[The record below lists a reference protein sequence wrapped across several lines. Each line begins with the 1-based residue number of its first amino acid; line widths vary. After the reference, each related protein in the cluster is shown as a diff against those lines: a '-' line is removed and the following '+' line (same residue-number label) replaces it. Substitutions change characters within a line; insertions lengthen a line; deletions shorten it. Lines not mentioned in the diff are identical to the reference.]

1 MGSAKRILIVEDD
14 DSQRQAM
21 RIQLSREGYETSSA
35 ADVAQAIPILE
46 KSPQHLV
53 LTDLNLPDESG
64 IVLLKKVHSEYPEAT
79 VIIMTA
85 YGTIERAV
93 EAMKAGA
100 YDFIVKPIY
109 PAELKI
115 LVSRALDHQQL
126 AEEVQIL
133 KGCLDRKFGFE
144 QIIGS
149 SESLLRALDIAA
161 RVAETD
167 ATVLIRGETGTGKEM
182 MAKAIHLRSARR
194 ERPFM
199 TVNCGAIPKELLE
212 SELFGHVKGS
222 FTGALN
228 HKKGKVEMAE
238 GGTVLLDEIG
248 EMPLELQVRILRLI
262 QEREIEKVGATTPTK
277 VDVRIIAATHRD
289 LATMAKEGGF
299 REDLYYRLLVVPI
312 EIPPVRDR
320 FGDIPELV
328 QYFFQKCKGKHSRPD
343 LRMSQNMLPYF
354 SYYHWPGN
362 IREMEHGIERMV
374 ILSTGSKLTIDDLPE
389 FLRSER
395 NPAKT
400 LMFDEHADKMSLVEV
415 EKNLVLDVL
424 RQFRGNQTRAARYLD
439 MSRRTLSYRLEKYGI
454 TNETLKSMRRDSPA
468 HENVQVQRTVA

>member
-1 MGSAKRILIVEDD
+1 MGSAKRVLIVEDD

-21 RIQLSREGYETSSA
+21 QIQLSREGYETSSA

-53 LTDLNLPDESG
+53 LADLNLPDESG
-64 IVLLKKVHSEYPEAT
+64 IDLLKKVHSEYPEAT

-109 PAELKI
+109 SAELKI

-182 MAKAIHLRSARR
+182 VAKAIHLRSARR

-228 HKKGKVEMAE
+228 HKKGKVEIAE

-277 VDVRIIAATHRD
+277 VNVRIIAATHRD

-299 REDLYYRLLVVPI
+299 RQLFKGRGGCCAAPT
-312 EIPPVRDR
+312 
-320 FGDIPELV
+320 GDGTSACGRVSL
-328 QYFFQKCKGKHSRPD
+328 
-343 LRMSQNMLPYF
+343 
-354 SYYHWPGN
+354 PGN
-362 IREMEHGIERMV
+362 VREMEHGMERMV

-424 RQFRGNQTRAARYLD
+424 RQFRGNQTRTARYLD

-468 HENVQVQRTVA
+468 HENVQDQRTVA